1 MTKIVKV
8 EALVAVYIRVP
19 DEADKQAVYDFLAAN
34 VDYAECLNGISD
46 DVQNMRVTDT
56 IVVDEEVEMDWDDG
70 EADDSN

>member
-19 DEADKQAVYDFLAAN
+19 DSAEKQDVYNFLAAN

-70 EADDSN
+70 ESDEND